1 MYEEFDCIMVH
12 ICTYVYIMYES
23 GCMYVYMCMYVCAV
37 CICMYVYMCC
47 MYVYMYVP
55 MGIFCGSVGLAIIML
70 SKESKNF
77 LKRGTNGH
85 VLFMCMYGDVKVKIC
100 TYMYVCMHV

>member
-1 MYEEFDCIMVH
+1 MYL
-12 ICTYVYIMYES
+12 
-23 GCMYVYMCMYVCAV
+23 CMYVYIYVCAV
-37 CICMYVYMCC
+37 CIC

-85 VLFMCMYGDVKVKIC
+85 VLIMCMYGDVKEKV
-100 TYMYVCMHV
+100 